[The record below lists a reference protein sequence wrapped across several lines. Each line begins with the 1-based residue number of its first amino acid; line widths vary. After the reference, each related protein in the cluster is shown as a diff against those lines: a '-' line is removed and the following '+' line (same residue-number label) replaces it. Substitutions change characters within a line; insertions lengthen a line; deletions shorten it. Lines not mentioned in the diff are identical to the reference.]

1 MVPEPMDTICSKK
14 RSAIMARIKGKNT
27 TPELAVRHAAHKLG
41 LRFRLHRRDL
51 PGCPDLVF
59 ARYRLVLFVHGCFWH
74 QHANCK
80 RSNIPKSR
88 LEYWSPKLARNIERD
103 RKNTEELQ
111 RLGWKVG
118 MIWECETEA
127 PELLGGRISSLFA
140 L

>member
-1 MVPEPMDTICSKK
+1 MDTICSKK

-103 RKNTEELQ
+103 RKNIEELQ
-111 RLGWKVG
+111 RLGWNVG

-127 PELLGGRISSLFA
+127 PELLGDRISSLFG